1 MATQDGVRLLRVIF
15 GSVCV
20 CAREKGYSYWI
31 GAFYL
36 LPSSHTHTHTRPHTC
51 VSAYPQS
58 CPTLCNPLGC
68 SPPGYLVH
76 GIFQA
81 RILEWVAIPSPGDL
95 PDPGVKPVSPVTPAL
110 QVYCLPAEP
119 QGKPHTHTL
128 THSLTHSLYW
138 LTFSPHAKL
147 GSEQRFISW

>member
-1 MATQDGVRLLRVIF
+1 MYQREGQRCGPALAHGDKQRWQPRT
-15 GSVCV
+15 GSGCSVLYSGVCV
-20 CAREKGYSYWI
+20 CALERRGIPTGLALSI
-31 GAFYL
+31 
-36 LPSSHTHTHTRPHTC
+36 SSHRHTHTHTHTRPHTC
-51 VSAYPQS
+51 VCAYPQS

-119 QGKPHTHTL
+119 QGKPHTHT
-128 THSLTHSLYW
+128 HSLTHSI
-138 LTFSPHAKL
+138 
-147 GSEQRFISW
+147 G